1 VDQAIKGDEMMN
13 EEIKNPPAVQETK
26 ALVKVQNY
34 MENEI
39 VKSRF
44 ATVLGERGA
53 ASYIAS
59 VLLAVANNESLQKC
73 IPQSIYI
80 SALRAATMRLSVDQS
95 TGQAYLVPFKDK
107 ATLIVGWKGLYDMA
121 IRTNRYRY
129 INVGK
134 VFEGQEFVQDQI
146 TGYATIEGNKTSR
159 KVIGYVAAFEMFP
172 PKGQVRGTGVVIYMS
187 IEEIHAHKE
196 KYSKGW
202 TRSDSA
208 WTTNPEA
215 MEKKTILRKLL
226 RTYGYIDPQDEATL
240 NEVEDENSGNDL
252 PVTDNNFNQ
261 EDMVDVA
268 TEPEQ
273 PPMTDEEARANLERE
288 QRIQDELGF

>member
-208 WTTNPEA
+208 WATNPEA